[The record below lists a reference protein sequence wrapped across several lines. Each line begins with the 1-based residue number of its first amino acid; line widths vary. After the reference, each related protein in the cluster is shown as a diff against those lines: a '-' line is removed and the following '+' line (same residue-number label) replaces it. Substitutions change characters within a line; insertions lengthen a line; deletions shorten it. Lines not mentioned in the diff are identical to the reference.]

1 MKVDSSRWQV
11 FSEGRAA
18 YECHIISFESLVKF
32 MCLVKSIS
40 SFDLE
45 KVSVEIEFILE
56 IEFYT

>member
-45 KVSVEIEFILE
+45 KVSKEIEFI
-56 IEFYT
+56 